1 MGKYIHDPK
10 LKFENDEE
18 ERIFLKVMEE
28 TMDKYSV
35 QGATGAFQKLIGD
48 MLNGMLGEE
57 LKEHLGFD
65 KYDRKGKD
73 SENNNYKQWLVQ
85 VLCVKHTLS
94 FPFKRILKEAHRVNT
109 LGIRLWISGNGLSD
123 VIYELIHQFV

>member
-94 FPFKRILKEAHRVNT
+94 FAFKRILREPHGVFT
-109 LGIRLWISGNGLSD
+109 LGIRL
-123 VIYELIHQFV
+123 